1 MDSMKAARIIGA
13 INRAIGIMECHAP
26 NDIDGGSSLMREAK
40 RLEDE
45 ALKPLMEEY
54 AKDE

>member
-1 MDSMKAARIIGA
+1 MDSMKAARIISA
-13 INRAIGIMECHAP
+13 ISRAIEMMEC
-26 NDIDGGSSLMREAK
+26 IGSPSFTAEAE
-40 RLEDE
+40 RLEKE